1 MADNQQQTTSWF
13 TGGNRRQNQFINY
26 YEQILGQLTQNP
38 NTITAQIIAAPDKIQ
53 AQQIT
58 APDKIQAE
66 RINVD
71 QRTYGDYADEAAS
84 YLQKYLDNSIA
95 ARRRQTTEARA
106 LADVDAYA
114 RGFGNGSTWLT
125 DAKNRMTAQEASDI
139 MAARNE
145 FLGKVGEQ
153 AYNAMQAQYARV
165 LQADMQNAA
174 NQLTA
179 DQQNAYYNNLVQQF
193 NANALMDVDKYNSNM
208 LLEIAMQNA
217 ANQLNADQFN
227 ANLMQ
232 QLQQLA
238 WQYAQNLQSLKGGGG
253 GGKQQGD
260 VETNEDTPNEEAPS
274 NGDTEVDGGL
284 PPITVPEDILLPPV
298 IATPGFGNGG
308 R

>member
-1 MADNQQQTTSWF
+1 MANNQVQAPSWF
-13 TGGNRRQNQFINY
+13 TGGNRKQNQFLSY
-26 YEQILGQLTQNP
+26 YEQMLSQLTQNP

-95 ARRRQTTEARA
+95 ARRRQTADARA
-106 LADVDAYA
+106 AADVDAYS
-114 RGFGNGSTWLT
+114 RGMGGSTWLT
-125 DAKNRMTAQEASDI
+125 DAKDRMAAQEASDI
-139 MAARNE
+139 MAAQNE

-227 ANLMQ
+227 AQLMQ

-238 WQYAQNLQSLKGGGG
+238 WQYAQNLQSLRGGNGAPKQDDSGVTTDDEPVGPPMEPDVPTTPTVPSTGGGG
-253 GGKQQGD
+253 GGGHY
-260 VETNEDTPNEEAPS
+260 NFARPNE
-274 NGDTEVDGGL
+274 
-284 PPITVPEDILLPPV
+284 
-298 IATPGFGNGG
+298 
-308 R
+308 